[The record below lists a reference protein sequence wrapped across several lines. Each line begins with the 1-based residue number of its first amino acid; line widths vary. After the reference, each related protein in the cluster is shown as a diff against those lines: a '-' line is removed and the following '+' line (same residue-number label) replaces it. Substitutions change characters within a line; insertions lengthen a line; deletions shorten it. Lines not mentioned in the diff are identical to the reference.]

1 MVDVKTDAVK
11 ELLGKRGLK
20 EADVQDVVKTAESA
34 NKKITNKATGRSIAK
49 KTINNVTIYADYNVE
64 KGILKSHAN
73 VTSAYSHR
81 MVLGKIVNAGENT
94 EWTCANCG
102 ELTKAGTAEMTY
114 MNVTRNGPAI
124 VCPKCNDAWVEE
136 YLATKTLA
144 AAEGLFEKKKA

>member
-20 EADVQDVVKTAESA
+20 EADVVDVVKSAEA
-34 NKKITNKATGRSIAK
+34 ARKKAVNKATNRSIGK
-49 KTINNVTIYADYNVE
+49 KVINNVTIYADYGME

-81 MVLGKIVNAGENT
+81 MTLGKVLNMKEDT
-94 EWTCANCG
+94 EWTCEQDGVPC
-102 ELTKAGTAEMTY
+102 KAGTVEMTY
-114 MNVTRNGPAI
+114 MNVTRAGPAI
-124 VCPKCNDAWVEE
+124 VCPKCQDSWVEE

>member
-20 EADVQDVVKTAESA
+20 EADVVDVVNTAEKA
-34 NKKITNKATGRSIAK
+34 NKKIVNKATGRSIGK
-49 KTINNVTIYADYNVE
+49 KTINNVTIYADYGLE

-81 MVLGKIVNAGENT
+81 MTLGKIVNSAGNT
-94 EWTCANCG
+94 EWTCQNCG
-102 ELTKAGTAEMTY
+102 ELTKTGTVEMTY
-114 MNVTRNGPAI
+114 MNVTRNGPAV

>member
-1 MVDVKTDAVK
+1 MDVKTDAVK
-11 ELLGKRGLK
+11 EMLGKRGLK
-20 EADVQDVVKTAESA
+20 EADVEDVVKSAESA
-34 NKKITNKATGRSIAK
+34 NKKVINKATNRSLAK
-49 KTINNVTIYADYNVE
+49 KVVNNVTIYADYGIE

-81 MVLGKIVNAGENT
+81 MKLGKIVNSGVKT
-94 EWTCANCG
+94 EWTCAGCG
-102 ELTKAGTAEMTY
+102 QLTGSGTVEMTY

-124 VCPKCNDAWVEE
+124 VCTKCNDAWVEE